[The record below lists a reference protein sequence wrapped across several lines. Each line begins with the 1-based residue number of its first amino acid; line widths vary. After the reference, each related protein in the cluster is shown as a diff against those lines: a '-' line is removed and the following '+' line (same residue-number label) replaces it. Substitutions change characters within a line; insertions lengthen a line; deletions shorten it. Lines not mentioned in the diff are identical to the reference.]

1 MIIELLM
8 FAMLFVTFAMITAKR
23 INAVI
28 NGFMW
33 QSLLL
38 FAAMLRLAVA
48 SGNTELYIL
57 AALVLAVK
65 AVFIPY
71 YLRKITAE
79 MNVSQNMGLILN
91 PFLSLLSGIALT
103 YLCYRFAGYVF
114 SAQAPADK
122 LMLTISVSV
131 IAFGLFLM
139 VFRMKA
145 LSQIIG
151 LLVMENG
158 TFLLAS
164 WTSGGMPFIV
174 ELAVFFD
181 LFVLVIIVGTFIY
194 RINKLFTHIDVSKL
208 TDLKG

>member
-1 MIIELLM
+1 MIMELLM
-8 FAMLFVTFAMITAKR
+8 FSTLFVTFAMITAKR
-23 INAVI
+23 INALI
-28 NGFMW
+28 NCFMW
-33 QSLLL
+33 QSLMIFLSV
-38 FAAMLRLAVA
+38 FYLAFA
-48 SGNTELYIL
+48 SGNAELYIL

-79 MNVSQNMGLILN
+79 MNVNQNMGLILN
-91 PFLSLLSGIALT
+91 PFLSLLSGIVLT
-103 YLCYRFAGYVF
+103 WLSYRFAGYVF
-114 SAQAPADK
+114 GGQAPADR

-131 IAFGLFLM
+131 IALGLFLM

-181 LFVLVIIVGTFIY
+181 LFVLVIIAGTFIY
-194 RINKLFTHIDVSKL
+194 RINKLFTHIDVTKL